1 MGRKIGII
9 IIGLCLVLFAGAI
22 NWSQDIQAASDAP
35 ECSCKGGGDC
45 KCGADC
51 KCDHCAQ
58 IKGKGEAPACK
69 CKGSGKGCSC
79 GENCKCDHCMAGKG
93 KACNCKGG
101 KGGCECGKDCKCGH
115 CSGKAKACNCKG
127 GKGKSGCACG
137 KDCKCG
143 HCSGKGKACN
153 CKGGKGKS
161 GCACGKDCKCGH
173 CSGKGKTCN
182 CKGGKGGC
190 ECGKDCKCGHCKLST
205 EEAAA
210 KPTSEADYASSRLSG
225 AGIFKVSYVSEPAVV
240 PVNQI
245 HSWKLK
251 VETAEGIAVKD
262 AEITVEGDMPEHG
275 HGLPTQ
281 PKMTQSS
288 GDGTYLIEGIKFSM
302 PGWWVMKFQVKAGN
316 ASDAVTFNLQLK

>member
-35 ECSCKGGGDC
+35 KCSCKGGGDC

-58 IKGKGEAPACK
+58 TKGKGDAPACK
-69 CKGSGKGCSC
+69 CKGSEKGCAC
-79 GENCKCDHCMAGKG
+79 GKDCKCDHCMAGKEG
-93 KACNCKGG
+93 KKDSGCNCKGGKG

-115 CSGKAKACNCKG
+115 CSGKGKACNCKG
-127 GKGKSGCACG
+127 GKGKGGCACG

-153 CKGGKGKS
+153 CKGGKGKG
-161 GCACGKDCKCGH
+161 GCACGKDCKC
-173 CSGKGKTCN
+173 
-182 CKGGKGGC
+182 
-190 ECGKDCKCGHCKLST
+190 DHCKLST

-225 AGIFKVSYVSEPAVV
+225 AGTFKVSYVSEPAAV

-245 HSWKLK
+245 HFWKLK

-281 PKMTQSS
+281 PKMTKSS

-302 PGWWVMKFQVKAGN
+302 PGWWVMKFQIKAGN
-316 ASDAVTFNLQLK
+316 ASDTVTFNLQLK